1 MVPLPSG
8 VSCRYRSERH
18 PLVPKFARPQAPNQF
33 SEANYGT
40 ERYHCRHRRRVLR
53 QPRRRSESHRGFA
66 GCRLYLHPS
75 WCGSPRRLRLGFR
88 NLWLRL
94 RRLQYLVQGGA
105 KAEGVWDKIKNFFEG
120 SPEAYSGE
128 RSQGDLGTREITSEY
143 NYDHDDFHQNLNG
156 LNVPQDRSRYFAHRF
171 GSANEGAVVTVNA
184 GDRAGEA
191 QEILTR
197 FGADLGENASTYDY
211 SSTGTTGTGEVQ
223 GTQNIQ
229 LLGEILRV
237 QKDRVSRGE
246 VRLRKE
252 VITETQTVQVPVT
265 REELV
270 IERHPVEATAAA
282 TGTLGEG
289 QEVRIPLSE
298 ETASLD
304 KSTVV
309 REEVAVGKKPLG
321 EVRDLTGEVRREELV
336 VDDTTRK
343 AVNQ

>member
-1 MVPLPSG
+1 M
-8 VSCRYRSERH
+8 
-18 PLVPKFARPQAPNQF
+18 APNETTAGTIAGYFDNHADAQKAV
-33 SEANYGT
+33 EALQDAGFT
-40 ERYHCRHRRRVLR
+40 SAHLGVA
-53 QPRRRSESHRGFA
+53 HRG
-66 GCRLYLHPS
+66 GY
-75 WCGSPRRLRLGFR
+75 GSDSATSDSGSATS
-88 NLWLRL
+88 NTSSK
-94 RRLQYLVQGGA
+94 VGA
-105 KAEGVWDKIKNFFEG
+105 KSHGVWDKVKNFFEG

-128 RSQGDLGTREITSEY
+128 RSEGDLGTREITPEY

-156 LNVPQDRSRYFAHRF
+156 LNVPEDRSRYFAHRF
-171 GSANEGAVVTVNA
+171 GSGSEGAVVTVNA
-184 GDRAGEA
+184 GDRAAEA
-191 QEILTR
+191 QQILAR
-197 FGADLGENASTYDY
+197 FGADLGDNASSYDY
-211 SSTGTTGTGEVQ
+211 SSAGTTSAGTGTGQGQVE

-237 QKDRVSRGE
+237 QKERVNRGE

-270 IERHPVEATAAA
+270 IERRPVD
-282 TGTLGEG
+282 GTTQASGTVGDG

-309 REEVAVGKKPLG
+309 REEVAVGKKPVG

-336 VDDTTRK
+336 VDDTTKK

>member
-1 MVPLPSG
+1 M
-8 VSCRYRSERH
+8 
-18 PLVPKFARPQAPNQF
+18 APNDTTAGTLAGYFDNHADAQKAV
-33 SEANYGT
+33 EALQAAGFT
-40 ERYHCRHRRRVLR
+40 SAHLGVA
-53 QPRRRSESHRGFA
+53 HRG
-66 GCRLYLHPS
+66 GY
-75 WCGSPRRLRLGFR
+75 GSGSATSGSASAAS
-88 NLWLRL
+88 
-94 RRLQYLVQGGA
+94 VTSSKVGA

-128 RSQGDLGTREITSEY
+128 RSEGDLGTREITPEY

-171 GSANEGAVVTVNA
+171 GSGNEGAVVTVNA
-184 GDRAGEA
+184 GDRAAEA

-211 SSTGTTGTGEVQ
+211 SSTGTTGTGTGEVQ

-270 IERHPVEATAAA
+270 IERRPVE
-282 TGTLGEG
+282 GTTQASGTVGEG

-309 REEVAVGKKPLG
+309 REEVAVGKKPVG

-336 VDDTTRK
+336 VDDTTKK